1 MTNIFNN
8 LNNIITPKLRHFFIA
23 IIVAVLTT
31 GFLRLQLFSGFPES
45 DGGLNTFIN
54 QYIYYALN
62 NSQSLKAMT
71 VNLYQF
77 MTHWVYAFDVNQ
89 YIVLRLI
96 DGLVAVIASIIFFKV
111 ILKESDSILF
121 TIILMIPLL
130 VTLNSVEV
138 SLVFG
143 YENSIWAAYLPLFT
157 ALLIWQK
164 SSKEDTFSFY
174 IIGALVSFGVL
185 LREPFLP
192 FFLLAAVAIFTSYGW
207 RVLLKYLIGSAILG
221 FSVLAVLL
229 SFRGWDLLDLID
241 SYMQSMNYFD
251 ETWDTAIWT
260 TFKLRSLLAIK
271 TSWFLCITALASITY
286 IIKLHATDKD
296 SVSMNR
302 FFFWLLVA
310 LIPILESM
318 LKFSLAYHFFN
329 CLPGLAGLSA
339 MGWKYINNNV
349 TKQLAKSSMMVISI
363 MSLIVIVPSVNRYFI
378 KSDYIYSLSDAV
390 DWSTVT
396 DPQIPWRGISE
407 INQYLILSAKIYEL
421 SRDGSDDYSKRLTL
435 AVAGGAF
442 PIFPIT
448 KLLPPT
454 YTLASL
460 GYEYTR
466 VDYNEEK
473 FIKILERYRPTFII
487 VMDNSLFTKSLSSNF
502 TSKNSDLPGI
512 IEKTNLYN
520 KVSIIPANTKINH
533 GWKSGIIY
541 RLKREVN

>member
-1 MTNIFNN
+1 MPIYIH
-8 LNNIITPKLRHFFIA
+8 NIITHKFFHLFVATSVA
-23 IIVAVLTT
+23 ILTT
-31 GFLRLQLFSGFPES
+31 GFLRLAFFTAGPSADSGFYS
-45 DGGLNTFIN
+45 FVS

-62 NSQSLKAMT
+62 NGENLKSMMLH
-71 VNLYQF
+71 LYQM
-77 MTHWVYAFDVNQ
+77 MTFWVYAFDVNQ

-271 TSWFLCITALASITY
+271 TSWFLCITALVSITY

-296 SVSMNR
+296 SVSMTR

-421 SRDGSDDYSKRLTL
+421 SRDGSDDYSKRSTL
-435 AVAGGAF
+435 AIAGGAY
-442 PIFPIT
+442 PLFPIT

-454 YTLASL
+454 FRLAHL
-460 GYEYTR
+460 ENEYSR
-466 VDYNEEK
+466 FNYNENK
-473 FIKILERYRPTFII
+473 FIKVLEKYRPTFIVVI
-487 VMDNSLFTKSLSSNF
+487 DNSIIKKTLSSNF
-502 TSKNSDLPGI
+502 TSKSKDSDIPNI
-512 IEKTNLYN
+512 IKKSNLYD
-520 KVSIIPANTKINH
+520 KVSIIPANPIINH

-541 RLKREVN
+541 RLKKGK